1 MENLVFSFLALRHH
15 SNLKNYHLLHFAKF
29 MLAPKIAEIA
39 FLALLFA
46 PPILLRVVEKAFFAV
61 HTAYV
66 FYVLN
71 TCTALARSQFIA
83 AALLQLLFARPV
95 NSIHLLNSPFR
106 A

>member
-1 MENLVFSFLALRHH
+1 MLAL
-15 SNLKNYHLLHFAKF
+15 NL
-29 MLAPKIAEIA
+29 PKIAEIA